1 MCLIYLIGWT
11 LMLHADHS
19 LASHSSGML
28 QGLPGQFI
36 ENAFLKRPFHVILS
50 YSHVLLTSPELPAE
64 LRKEIGVG
72 STASAS
78 SNSVHP
84 YSSDVVGPA
93 MFGRSR
99 RRAADS
105 HANDMFPLAFAVSTF
120 LTGEHPRA

>member
-36 ENAFLKRPFHVILS
+36 ENAFLKWPFHVILS

-64 LRKEIGVG
+64 LRKEIGGRFDGICVIELCAPVFLRCS
-72 STASAS
+72 STCNVWEEQEAR
-78 SNSVHP
+78 H
-84 YSSDVVGPA
+84 
-93 MFGRSR
+93 
-99 RRAADS
+99 
-105 HANDMFPLAFAVSTF
+105 
-120 LTGEHPRA
+120 